1 MKGPTLMIAI
11 VAPSYKAAEKCMEEL
26 IVKDDLKY
34 LTRSERVSKNGIV
47 CRNVT
52 NMNPH
57 ALFGSHIDQLIIVDD
72 DLGLI
77 YDSQKEI
84 ISKAIDIIN
93 MSSCVPD
100 LFQIQYYEME

>member
-1 MKGPTLMIAI
+1 
-11 VAPSYKAAEKCMEEL
+11 MEEL

-57 ALFGSHIDQLIIVDD
+57 ALCGSHIDQLIIVDD
-72 DLGLI
+72 NLGLI

-84 ISKAIDIIN
+84 ISKAIDIII